1 MIDFDPYTRQAR
13 LAPGLLAVLPV
24 SVVAVALGLRD
35 IPVVSAIVG
44 LVVAA
49 GGSVLLAETVR
60 KRGRRLEEQL
70 YRKWGG
76 APTTQLLRLTGD
88 NAHLNRLQQER
99 WREAL
104 ADKAQVSL
112 PSLDDEAADPRSC
125 DERYEVMTA
134 WARTQMTDDDLVQHE
149 NRSYGFNRNILAM
162 RPVGLPL
169 AVLAVL
175 VLAGAVLVGEPT
187 VPMLVGLAASVVLVV
202 CWAFWP
208 TEDRVRYAGMRYAR
222 QLFISATGS

>member
-1 MIDFDPYTRQAR
+1 MSDFDAYARQAQ
-13 LAPGLLAVLPV
+13 LKPGLLAMLPV

-35 IPVVSAIVG
+35 IPIVSAIAA

-60 KRGRRLEEQL
+60 KRGKKLEERL
-70 YRKWGG
+70 YAKWGG

-88 NAHLNRLQQER
+88 PQNRLQQER
-99 WREAL
+99 WRTAL
-104 ADKAQVSL
+104 AENAQVPL

-134 WARTQMTDDDLVQHE
+134 WARTQMTDVDLVQHE
-149 NRSYGFNRNILAM
+149 NRSYGFNRNMLGMKPIGLA
-162 RPVGLPL
+162 LS
-169 AVLAVL
+169 VLAVV
-175 VLAGAVLVGEPT
+175 VLAVAALVGEPT
-187 VPMLVGLAASVVLVV
+187 VLPVLAGLAACVGLVA
-202 CWAFWP
+202 CWTLWP
-208 TEDRVRYAGMRYAR
+208 TEDRVRDAGMRYAR